1 MGRKENTPVKAAMFG
16 ILDGFCGKI
25 GSFEEEQSSAE
36 LLGLWNCFGAVF
48 YSRLSKKINALG

>member
-25 GSFEEEQSSAE
+25 GSFEQEQSSGE
-36 LLGLWNCFGAVF
+36 LLGLCNCFGAVF
-48 YSRLSKKINALG
+48 YRRLSKK